1 MAEREN
7 ANSATHQGFSFYA
20 ANGRIYVSNVDQ
32 KLIDLGS
39 LTREPDGYAWLLDG
53 NKLSGRG
60 LPGPVA
66 ALRDVVN
73 QMSFLYLDGQFTAL
87 ADVREDDS
95 VHLANAPQLNIVVD
109 ELQPGERVED
119 ARA

>member
-1 MAEREN
+1 VADPGN
-7 ANSATHQGFSFYA
+7 AATHQAFSLYA

-39 LTREPDGYAWLLDG
+39 LTQEGDGFAWQLDG

-60 LPGPVA
+60 LPDEVA

-73 QMSFLYLDGQFTAL
+73 QMASCTSMGSSRRWPTS
-87 ADVREDDS
+87 ADRTPYTWRTRRS
-95 VHLANAPQLNIVVD
+95 
-109 ELQPGERVED
+109 
-119 ARA
+119 